1 MILAFMKILLS
12 KDILKRW
19 FFTKRKQKAKKSD
32 LAIRDKLIIEGPKKV
47 QRDKSSFILTLAE
60 VLREAIKRDEV
71 SKSAM
76 VFKLS
81 PKLARKK
88 ETNVG

>member
-1 MILAFMKILLS
+1 MK
-12 KDILKRW
+12 D
-19 FFTKRKQKAKKSD
+19 QKKSKGIKAV
-32 LAIRDKLIIEGPKKV
+32 L
-47 QRDKSSFILTLAE
+47 LTLAE

-88 ETNVG
+88 ETKVG

>member
-1 MILAFMKILLS
+1 MKILLS

-47 QRDKSSFILTLAE
+47 QRDILTLAE